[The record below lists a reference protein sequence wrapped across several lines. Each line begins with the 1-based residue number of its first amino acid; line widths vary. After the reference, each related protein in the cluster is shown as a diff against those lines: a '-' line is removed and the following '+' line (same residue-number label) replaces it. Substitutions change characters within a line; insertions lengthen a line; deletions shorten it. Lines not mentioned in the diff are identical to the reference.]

1 MCQHCSPQKTFIME
15 IASVVNKSL
24 ARQIDIDF
32 EKVDEKMR
40 QMVIAHA
47 DNIFENQKDEYN
59 SNAAIYTEAVSR
71 TFVDIFSDPD
81 LSEIERLYYTFYA
94 GSYYQAIMT
103 ALERM
108 ADLKGLSELLGKFLG
123 QEDSE
128 DE

>member
-1 MCQHCSPQKTFIME
+1 ME